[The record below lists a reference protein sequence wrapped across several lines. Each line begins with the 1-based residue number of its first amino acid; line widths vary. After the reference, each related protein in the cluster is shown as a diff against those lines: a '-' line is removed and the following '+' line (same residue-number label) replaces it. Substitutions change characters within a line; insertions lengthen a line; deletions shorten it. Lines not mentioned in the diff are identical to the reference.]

1 MAKIVMREMQTG
13 TAQSDGK
20 MYPHLISMGVK
31 TMEDVCE
38 HLGRETTMNP
48 AEIRAAV
55 AMLAKELAMW
65 MGMGYTVRVDALG
78 TFRPALR
85 LKKGAEQETADSET
99 RRNAVNIE
107 IGRVTF
113 HADKELLYEAN
124 RLSDFERVRPKR
136 RKSPAGPMPEAERRE
151 ALRNFLKQN
160 RVARINDYVRLTG
173 LSRYK
178 ACMELRRIA
187 GEEGTFLQP
196 MGRVP
201 HRFYMLAEDSPHDG
215 EQ

>member
-65 MGMGYTVRVDALG
+65 MWMGYTVRVDALG

-85 LKKGAEQETADSET
+85 LKKGAEQEKEKNPDGLFHISASRPFVIHGDMI
-99 RRNAVNIE
+99 RQKQAAHNAFFAGKTI
-107 IGRVTF
+107 
-113 HADKELLYEAN
+113 
-124 RLSDFERVRPKR
+124 LSAVFFV
-136 RKSPAGPMPEAERRE
+136 
-151 ALRNFLKQN
+151 
-160 RVARINDYVRLTG
+160 
-173 LSRYK
+173 
-178 ACMELRRIA
+178 
-187 GEEGTFLQP
+187 
-196 MGRVP
+196 
-201 HRFYMLAEDSPHDG
+201 
-215 EQ
+215 